1 MAENFIERLRMANI
15 FANPGSNVNPAQ
27 SGGQPMGMPDM
38 NPGPQFDVNAMIRTA
53 VDLKENQRQMDQIR
67 AYGDRD
73 INAPHRIQ
81 NIGLGLTGQ
90 PQAQEQQ
97 MNHVFKDNSITP
109 FQRESLA
116 LQRESLAQK
125 GNTSSQNLAIS
136 ARKQELAEKIAG
148 GRATDEEKHEFRM
161 SEIQERGD
169 ITSGQIDQ
177 RGNITSKQIGERTA
191 GQKEIQ
197 NIRGDQQQDLQ
208 NTRGSQS
215 LANIAAR
222 TAGQKEVKSTTP
234 GKATTDKKA
243 ELPTQ
248 TRARMQNVIDNI
260 RLTRPDLSQ
269 FIIEDANGNVM
280 VDPSAGDAA
289 FEINRMITGSKNTDI
304 QLPNESSV
312 NPKDKKKTQDNP
324 ETGDPLSI
332 R

>member
-1 MAENFIERLRMANI
+1 MAENFIGRLRMANI

-234 GKATTDKKA
+234 GKATTPGKDVVPAKDMTPA
-243 ELPTQ
+243 ARSRLQINNVRELVNTRLDLAPFIQVQPNGTFTISPDADDRTRQMINSAVYGSDISLPT
-248 TRARMQNVIDNI
+248 
-260 RLTRPDLSQ
+260 
-269 FIIEDANGNVM
+269 E
-280 VDPSAGDAA
+280 
-289 FEINRMITGSKNTDI
+289 
-304 QLPNESSV
+304 
-312 NPKDKKKTQDNP
+312 DKKKTQDNP